1 MNTPRIKTFIYFI
14 PILLCTY
21 SSVRASLTVYLVHGY
36 GSLPITMSAI
46 ERDLIKEKFRTCNF
60 GYKSISKDIDSCSKL
75 LYLKIK
81 SIAVDTVCFVTHS
94 MGGLVVRG
102 LLNYVRIDSAFP
114 IISRIVML
122 APPNHGAQIAD
133 FFSSTS
139 VLKWVLGPNV
149 EHMRTD
155 SNSFANKLPIPQNS
169 ELGII
174 LGARFD
180 GVGYNPF
187 IKGDN
192 DGFLT
197 AEKAK
202 LGTEKEIITVPE
214 AHILMPQNRTIR
226 KYIVHFMLYGNF
238 TKE

>member
-1 MNTPRIKTFIYFI
+1 M
-14 PILLCTY
+14 
-21 SSVRASLTVYLVHGY
+21 VYLVHGY
-36 GSLPITMSAI
+36 GSFPIAMSSI
-46 ERDLIKEKFRTCNF
+46 ENDLKKEKFHTCNF
-60 GYKSISKDIDSCSKL
+60 GYNSISKDIDSCSKL

-81 SIAVDTVCFVTHS
+81 SNPVDTVCFVTHS

-102 LLNYVRIDSAFP
+102 LLNYARADSAFP
-114 IISRIVML
+114 KIARIVML

-155 SNSFANKLPIPQNS
+155 SNSFASKLPVPQNS

-180 GVGYNPF
+180 GTGYNPF

-197 AEKAK
+197 AEKAR
-202 LGTEKEIITVPE
+202 LGTEKETITVPE
-214 AHILMPQNRTIR
+214 AHIFMPQNRTIR
-226 KYIVHFMLYGNF
+226 KYIVHFLLYGNF